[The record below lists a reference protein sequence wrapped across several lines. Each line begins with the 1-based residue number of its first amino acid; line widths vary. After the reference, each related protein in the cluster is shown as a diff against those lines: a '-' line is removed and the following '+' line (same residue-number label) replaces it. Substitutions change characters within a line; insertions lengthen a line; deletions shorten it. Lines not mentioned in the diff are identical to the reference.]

1 MTNIYDQFAE
11 NEKEEKDILELAPSQ
26 NIGSSYAPSYNP
38 YDEIT
43 RRREQTTNNLVKA
56 NLQAV
61 MKKDPEMVGEGLRL
75 AEEIGLDK
83 NFALDSDE
91 AIKLMREKNR
101 QKRLEDLE
109 LAKYSPILHRKL
121 TDPTFAAIAYDN
133 ISDLQGLEKLFDD
146 FKSIPENVAQG
157 WEKGRLN
164 VRRGKIGTMK
174 LYGNTDEDL
183 DFELADINKRLEE
196 IEKDGT
202 GIFEEGFSIIGQ
214 YSETLPDALEIGL
227 YTGAASGVAGAVTGP
242 GSIFTAKGGFIV
254 GFLGSMAFD
263 SYAIE
268 GGSMYLDLLE
278 EGLDGQTSRNIATGV
293 GLVNAGLE
301 FVGLGSVTQPIRKA
315 LIKETTKQL
324 TKKLAKPTVAT
335 SIINFSKNYFLN
347 NMLAESL
354 TEVAQEG
361 TNILGRDLAVAL
373 SDTDLELKIATES
386 GRAEIADRLTT
397 TFIRSMQGM
406 ALVGLAGSGP
416 VFIGDIQKVRK
427 AKENEVFLN
436 ELSTNSSASVLKKR
450 SATEYQNLTQE
461 LGNDRGK
468 PNAYVDA
475 QAVIEVMKQQGITMQ
490 DIEQVSPNI
499 ANQIK
504 ELNKSGA
511 LVGQDI
517 VIPTGEYAAKLAGT
531 EFDGFLKQHIRW
543 DKDDFSK
550 AESIYF
556 EANRQKLYEEARQ
569 ITEKQENK
577 TNKFTESVGK
587 IKTNFEKMLL
597 DTGKFRNKDATNAAT
612 FYQNYVI
619 TQSDRLGITPDEFV
633 QKYPYQVVGPNQTQV
648 LAQQNINDVNKEINN
663 YKQQLKDLGTQPPLP
678 PENARF
684 DESGNPTAAYQNYL
698 DWETKTDKLNNQ
710 IEELES
716 EREIFTQKA
725 KPQEQ
730 GKPVP
735 DSVSQVNKLENSFE
749 FAKSKPFPT
758 NRQFKIE
765 LQERVKQAAKKAGI
779 DVNDT
784 SIETEKYLVQSV
796 IDDANFA
803 LIENSNAVG
812 WYNEKVTKAKRILS
826 LIHPELAT
834 DPVANFAF
842 TWSLANTS
850 NMIKVDKNF
859 ELAEIAY
866 RHYKETGK
874 FPTDIGIGKAA
885 QAINA
890 NFKLFNRLIREKEFT
905 NLEEFMKTQHTVKE
919 VKAYTNDKV
928 SGENESEIVYGAAV
942 MGPKIGNG
950 FFANLYGFFEQLTMD
965 RWLIRSWG
973 RLTGTLVL
981 DQRKQANMKRDQL
994 KPLLKALSPKQRKK
1008 LQDLIGV
1015 KIRMTNLDEVAVAI
1029 DNASTDTKT
1038 RETMIEIANI
1048 KDEPDAEQKIFDI
1061 LGKPRKGSVR
1071 IGIGDEI
1078 RKNGISYTK
1087 FLDGQKEAPSGAP
1100 ERRFIRKVFNQALD
1114 VLQQNN
1120 PDLTMADL
1128 QALLWYPE
1136 KRLYDS
1142 AKLVEAE
1149 DTKGYVDDEAP
1160 DYANAAVGLAKKFG
1174 VSETDIQS
1182 TLQEVDLEIQNQSI
1196 DRARVDESGERR
1208 PDGIQQDNENYRQG
1222 RIEPE
1227 SRIDERTE
1235 LPLNED
1241 GTVTVYHHTNK
1252 QAADSIRKSGELKS
1266 AGEPDV
1272 YVTTRNVPDT
1282 GYGDTSVGLRV
1293 DPTRL
1298 SLDDEF
1304 PNGRRDFRLSV
1315 GKPRGSIRVDVID
1328 LAEQSKIFSQQQ
1340 IPSGFDDARG
1350 GFDPKTLTA
1359 FLNTEADISTFFH
1372 ETAHF
1377 MLTVMEDLVLTGQA
1391 TPEIQN
1397 DFNALLDFWG
1407 VENVD
1412 AWSKLSLEQKR
1423 KYHEAFA
1430 YNYEIYLTEKKAA
1443 PSVKLQEIFM
1453 KFGDYVR
1460 KLYRSIVDDLNKTYK
1475 EENGVDLPVLTDE
1488 VRAVMDRMVSSE
1500 DAIVQSQQIYAMKP
1514 MFETQEQSGM
1524 DDATWNE
1531 YTKAIQETQD
1541 AAIDSLTKAS
1551 MGQLKWLSRKGKLIE
1566 RLQNRETRETRKKVM
1581 AEETVKAENEPLYK
1595 LQKFLKTGEW
1605 NNKKNDQFKTAETSK
1620 IDIDSLKNLMPFYD
1634 MASEIKKLGT
1644 GKNGMVGKNGI
1655 PVQMVAEMFGFD
1667 TAIDMVNGLVD
1678 LEPIKT
1684 VIKERT
1690 EQRMLDEFS
1699 NLTDPEQRELQI
1711 QEALHNEARAKF
1723 LAIEFKFLTKT
1734 MQPVRFQV
1742 AAARQVARDILAD
1755 KKVGDIRPTEYAR
1768 ASKRAVKDAEKAMR
1782 EGDNLKVI
1790 QAKKAELLH
1799 NQLAREAAIIQKQF
1813 IKAEKDFKKFF
1824 KDTDKKVGEKRSRT
1838 VEFVN
1843 AGQEILSRFGL
1854 GPELEAGATF
1864 VDKLKNY
1871 APDLYKQL
1879 DPIIT
1884 EAKLLPG
1891 RDISD
1896 LTYRDFNTL
1905 TEIMDSLWYQ
1915 SRRDKQFK
1923 IGEKLVELQAI
1934 KDELLPLMREQDDRL
1949 SINAGKGKEAGMI
1962 QKAILFIEGQKS
1974 KLNRVEHW
1982 ADRLDG
1988 SAASPRILR
1997 GDGPLGGGVFTTK
2010 EGDVAGPFTRYI
2022 WRTLKDPITKW
2033 RSERPKYT
2041 GRYLELLKDLDFGS
2055 DKINA
2060 YEFDKPYLFGDRT
2073 GRGKVELLGALL
2085 HTGNLS
2091 NKTKLLVGRGWGSLR
2106 EDGSLDSTKWDA
2118 FEKRMQDEGY
2128 LTKKDYEFIQKVF
2141 DLNKELLPLIQQSH
2155 RDVFGYYFKEIG
2167 TTPIVNR
2174 FGTFEGGYVP
2184 AKIDYIIETDL
2195 NLNQTLEEIKEE
2207 MRYSVPA
2214 VPRGFTKARTEVNR
2228 ALSISLF
2235 DQAKHLDDAL
2245 RFAYVQPAVTDLL
2258 KLFNDKEF
2266 KSELNRIDRFA
2277 YKNMLMPWLE
2287 NAATQRTSI
2296 KKEGW
2301 GVGNLIEYFTKN
2313 TSLNY
2318 MFMSFKNAAQ
2328 QVTGILP
2335 AMLNVEKKYMT
2346 DAFRRYTLNPVKT
2359 MDEVAEMSPFMA
2371 DRQINQ
2377 MFDIQNTLNDLI
2389 ISPNDYQ
2396 KIQNFTRRHG
2406 YFLQQAFQN
2415 YVDSVVWM
2423 ATWNQVTANAP
2434 KTMTPQQIQVEA
2446 IAQADANVRK
2456 TQDSLLP
2463 EDVAAYQ
2470 IDTPFVKAIVQF
2482 TSYFNSQAN
2491 LNATR
2496 YKKVVKELGFKN
2508 SRFSGQ
2514 IFYAF
2519 LFGTFLPAIVSEG
2532 IQEAFSGGLVDE
2544 DEDGY
2549 LDEILE
2555 FIFFSNAR
2563 YTSAFIPTG
2572 STFLML
2578 PFNLFDDKPYNDR
2591 ITISP
2596 SVSLINSTVQGS
2608 YRFFV
2613 NLADPN
2619 KEIKGN
2625 EVRSVITLMGLI
2637 GQVPTYPFAKA
2648 IGLLHDYVN
2657 GRWVPRGPIDFV
2669 RGLVSGQKGEGRD

>member
-1 MTNIYDQFAE
+1 
-11 NEKEEKDILELAPSQ
+11 
-26 NIGSSYAPSYNP
+26 
-38 YDEIT
+38 
-43 RRREQTTNNLVKA
+43 
-56 NLQAV
+56 
-61 MKKDPEMVGEGLRL
+61 
-75 AEEIGLDK
+75 
-83 NFALDSDE
+83 
-91 AIKLMREKNR
+91 
-101 QKRLEDLE
+101 
-109 LAKYSPILHRKL
+109 
-121 TDPTFAAIAYDN
+121 
-133 ISDLQGLEKLFDD
+133 
-146 FKSIPENVAQG
+146 
-157 WEKGRLN
+157 
-164 VRRGKIGTMK
+164 
-174 LYGNTDEDL
+174 
-183 DFELADINKRLEE
+183 
-196 IEKDGT
+196 
-202 GIFEEGFSIIGQ
+202 
-214 YSETLPDALEIGL
+214 
-227 YTGAASGVAGAVTGP
+227 
-242 GSIFTAKGGFIV
+242 
-254 GFLGSMAFD
+254 
-263 SYAIE
+263 
-268 GGSMYLDLLE
+268 
-278 EGLDGQTSRNIATGV
+278 
-293 GLVNAGLE
+293 
-301 FVGLGSVTQPIRKA
+301 
-315 LIKETTKQL
+315 
-324 TKKLAKPTVAT
+324 
-335 SIINFSKNYFLN
+335 
-347 NMLAESL
+347 
-354 TEVAQEG
+354 
-361 TNILGRDLAVAL
+361 
-373 SDTDLELKIATES
+373 
-386 GRAEIADRLTT
+386 
-397 TFIRSMQGM
+397 
-406 ALVGLAGSGP
+406 
-416 VFIGDIQKVRK
+416 
-427 AKENEVFLN
+427 
-436 ELSTNSSASVLKKR
+436 
-450 SATEYQNLTQE
+450 
-461 LGNDRGK
+461 
-468 PNAYVDA
+468 
-475 QAVIEVMKQQGITMQ
+475 
-490 DIEQVSPNI
+490 
-499 ANQIK
+499 
-504 ELNKSGA
+504 
-511 LVGQDI
+511 
-517 VIPTGEYAAKLAGT
+517 
-531 EFDGFLKQHIRW
+531 
-543 DKDDFSK
+543 
-550 AESIYF
+550 
-556 EANRQKLYEEARQ
+556 
-569 ITEKQENK
+569 
-577 TNKFTESVGK
+577 
-587 IKTNFEKMLL
+587 
-597 DTGKFRNKDATNAAT
+597 
-612 FYQNYVI
+612 
-619 TQSDRLGITPDEFV
+619 
-633 QKYPYQVVGPNQTQV
+633 
-648 LAQQNINDVNKEINN
+648 
-663 YKQQLKDLGTQPPLP
+663 
-678 PENARF
+678 
-684 DESGNPTAAYQNYL
+684 
-698 DWETKTDKLNNQ
+698 
-710 IEELES
+710 
-716 EREIFTQKA
+716 
-725 KPQEQ
+725 
-730 GKPVP
+730 
-735 DSVSQVNKLENSFE
+735 
-749 FAKSKPFPT
+749 
-758 NRQFKIE
+758 
-765 LQERVKQAAKKAGI
+765 
-779 DVNDT
+779 
-784 SIETEKYLVQSV
+784 
-796 IDDANFA
+796 
-803 LIENSNAVG
+803 
-812 WYNEKVTKAKRILS
+812 
-826 LIHPELAT
+826 
-834 DPVANFAF
+834 
-842 TWSLANTS
+842 
-850 NMIKVDKNF
+850 
-859 ELAEIAY
+859 
-866 RHYKETGK
+866 
-874 FPTDIGIGKAA
+874 
-885 QAINA
+885 
-890 NFKLFNRLIREKEFT
+890 
-905 NLEEFMKTQHTVKE
+905 
-919 VKAYTNDKV
+919 
-928 SGENESEIVYGAAV
+928 
-942 MGPKIGNG
+942 
-950 FFANLYGFFEQLTMD
+950 
-965 RWLIRSWG
+965 
-973 RLTGTLVL
+973 
-981 DQRKQANMKRDQL
+981 
-994 KPLLKALSPKQRKK
+994 
-1008 LQDLIGV
+1008 
-1015 KIRMTNLDEVAVAI
+1015 
-1029 DNASTDTKT
+1029 
-1038 RETMIEIANI
+1038 
-1048 KDEPDAEQKIFDI
+1048 
-1061 LGKPRKGSVR
+1061 
-1071 IGIGDEI
+1071 
-1078 RKNGISYTK
+1078 
-1087 FLDGQKEAPSGAP
+1087 
-1100 ERRFIRKVFNQALD
+1100 
-1114 VLQQNN
+1114 
-1120 PDLTMADL
+1120 
-1128 QALLWYPE
+1128 
-1136 KRLYDS
+1136 
-1142 AKLVEAE
+1142 
-1149 DTKGYVDDEAP
+1149 
-1160 DYANAAVGLAKKFG
+1160 
-1174 VSETDIQS
+1174 
-1182 TLQEVDLEIQNQSI
+1182 
-1196 DRARVDESGERR
+1196 
-1208 PDGIQQDNENYRQG
+1208 
-1222 RIEPE
+1222 
-1227 SRIDERTE
+1227 
-1235 LPLNED
+1235 
-1241 GTVTVYHHTNK
+1241 
-1252 QAADSIRKSGELKS
+1252 
-1266 AGEPDV
+1266 
-1272 YVTTRNVPDT
+1272 
-1282 GYGDTSVGLRV
+1282 
-1293 DPTRL
+1293 
-1298 SLDDEF
+1298 
-1304 PNGRRDFRLSV
+1304 
-1315 GKPRGSIRVDVID
+1315 
-1328 LAEQSKIFSQQQ
+1328 
-1340 IPSGFDDARG
+1340 
-1350 GFDPKTLTA
+1350 
-1359 FLNTEADISTFFH
+1359 
-1372 ETAHF
+1372 
-1377 MLTVMEDLVLTGQA
+1377 
-1391 TPEIQN
+1391 
-1397 DFNALLDFWG
+1397 
-1407 VENVD
+1407 
-1412 AWSKLSLEQKR
+1412 
-1423 KYHEAFA
+1423 
-1430 YNYEIYLTEKKAA
+1430 
-1443 PSVKLQEIFM
+1443 M

-1460 KLYRSIVDDLNKTYK
+1460 KVYRSIVGELNETYK
-1475 EENGVDLPVLTDE
+1475 KENGVDLPVLTDE
-1488 VRAVMDRMVSSE
+1488 VRAVMDRMIASE
-1500 DAIVQSQQIYAMKP
+1500 DAILQSQQIYAMKP

-1541 AAIDSLTKAS
+1541 AAIDTLTKAS
-1551 MGQLKWLSRKGKLIE
+1551 MGQLKWLSRKGKSIE
-1566 RLQNRETRETRKKVM
+1566 RLQNRETRETRKRVM

-1711 QEALHNEARAKF
+1711 QEALHNEARARF

-1824 KDTDKKVGEKRSRT
+1824 KDSDKKVGQKKSRT
-1838 VEFVN
+1838 IEFVN

-1949 SINAGKGKEAGMI
+1949 SINAGKGKEAGML
-1962 QKAILFIEGQKS
+1962 QKAILFIEGQKA

-2041 GRYLELLKDLDFGS
+2041 GRYLELLKDLDFGT

-2060 YEFDKPYLFGDRT
+2060 YEFDTPYLFGDRT

-2128 LTKKDYEFIQKVF
+2128 LTAKDYEFIQKVF

-2174 FGTFEGGYVP
+2174 FGTYEGGYVP

-2214 VPRGFTKARTEVNR
+2214 VPRGFTKARTEANR

-2287 NAATQRTSI
+2287 NAASQRTSI

-2389 ISPNDYQ
+2389 INPNDYQ

-2470 IDTPFVKAIVQF
+2470 IDAPFVKAIVQF

-2496 YKKVVKELGFKN
+2496 YKKIVKELGFKN

-2563 YTSAFIPTG
+2563 YASAYIPTG

-2596 SVSLINSTVQGS
+2596 SISLINSTMQGS
-2608 YRFFV
+2608 FRFFV
-2613 NLADPN
+2613 NAIDPD
-2619 KEIKGN
+2619 KDIKGN
-2625 EVRSVITLMGLI
+2625 EIRSIITLMGLI

-2648 IGLLHDYVN
+2648 IGLLHDYKD
-2657 GRWVPRGPIDFV
+2657 GRWVPRGPIDLI